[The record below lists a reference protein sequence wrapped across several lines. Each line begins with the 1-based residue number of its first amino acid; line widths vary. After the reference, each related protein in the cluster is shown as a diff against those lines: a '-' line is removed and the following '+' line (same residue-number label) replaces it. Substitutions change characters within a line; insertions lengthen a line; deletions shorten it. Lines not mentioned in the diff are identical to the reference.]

1 MAILQRD
8 VFRQFW
14 IIKNNQRSSK
24 FLLKLDF
31 TLKTYN
37 KLIKSLINQG
47 FLFQT
52 LSDSLTQR
60 GGKTIILRHDVDS
73 LPANSL
79 KFARIQSE
87 IGIKG
92 TYYFRIVP
100 ESFDEKIILEIYKL
114 GHEVGYHY
122 EDLSF
127 AQAKLKAQGTAYA
140 KASADKAGHRAQG
153 EEMEKLLV
161 EIGIESFGK
170 NLEKLRKIVPVK
182 IICMHG
188 SPMSKWDSR
197 LLWKYYDY
205 HDFGIIGEPYF
216 DVDFNEVLYLTDT
229 GRRWDGDSV
238 NIRDKSFNR
247 KERKTVAK
255 DAKSLSPLVIP
266 EPSHRLTIAPS
277 HHFHSTLEIIR
288 AAEKG
293 QLPEKIMMTF
303 HPQRWTDKPLPW
315 VKELVWQNV
324 KNVGKYFII
333 RLRAVGSRLQVFS
346 SLPPTAC

>member
-100 ESFDEKIILEIYKL
+100 ESFDDKIILEIYKL

-188 SPMSKWDSR
+188 SPMSKLDSR

-216 DVDFNEVLYLTDT
+216 DIDFDEVLYLTDK
-229 GRRWDGDSV
+229 GRRWDGDSFNV
-238 NIRDKSFNR
+238 RDKAQGSGLRAQGPVHRAQGKSNR
-247 KERKTVAK
+247 LPIT
-255 DAKSLSPLVIP
+255 D
-266 EPSHRLTIAPS
+266 HRLPFS
-277 HHFHSTLEIIR
+277 KFHSTFDIIH
-288 AAEKG
+288 AAENAL
-293 QLPEKIMMTF
+293 LPYKIMMTF
-303 HPQRWTDKPLPW
+303 HPQRWTDKPVQW

-324 KNVGKYFII
+324 KNVWKYFLVKM
-333 RLRAVGSRLQVFS
+333 R
-346 SLPPTAC
+346 